1 MDERGGTEGE
11 LCDPHKSGADH
22 CTEEESTGE
31 KSRVIYFFI
40 MPQGLRI
47 DDRKLDM
54 LEQLKKYDLLTTQ
67 QVALLDGGSEQMV
80 SRILHRLLLSGHI
93 IRPYGQRQS
102 FYDKQEPWIYGLANP
117 GADKLAEKR
126 GIPRGKLD
134 WTKKNRVAKGNYKH
148 KVLLNELR
156 VRFEVD
162 TRDRPEISY
171 VEGAALM
178 PQFATP
184 TKTLRVP
191 VMDGDKAYEDG
202 VSPDEFGRLIF
213 HREPKPHNFATFFI
227 EADRA
232 TETNDTDRPIEVY
245 LYRTMLA
252 YYFTYML
259 GIHTELFGFKE
270 FRVPILTTS
279 PKRVENLIEVNKRF
293 NNGEGSELF
302 LFTDRASLRAS
313 PHVLEHQWINGR
325 GEKVTLLD

>member
-1 MDERGGTEGE
+1 
-11 LCDPHKSGADH
+11 
-22 CTEEESTGE
+22 
-31 KSRVIYFFI
+31 

-47 DDRKLDM
+47 DDRKLDIF
-54 LEQLKKYDLLTTQ
+54 EWLKEYELLTTQ
-67 QVALLDGGSEQMV
+67 QIALLDGGSEQMV

-102 FYDKQEPWIYGLANP
+102 FYDKQEPWIYGLANK
-117 GADKLAEKR
+117 GADTLAEKR
-126 GIPRGKLD
+126 NVPRGKLD

-156 VRFEVD
+156 VCLEVD
-162 TRDRPEISY
+162 TRDRSDISY
-171 VEGAALM
+171 VGGAALM
-178 PQFATP
+178 LQFASP
-184 TKTLRVP
+184 TKTWRVP
-191 VMDGDKAYEDG
+191 VMDGDKTYEDG

-213 HREPKPHNFATFFI
+213 HREPKPHNFATFFF

-232 TETNDTDRPIEVY
+232 TETNETDTARDVY
-245 LYRTMLA
+245 LYRKMLA

-279 PKRVENLIEVNKRF
+279 AKRAANLIEVNKRF

-302 LFTDRASLRAS
+302 LFTDRASLCAS
-313 PHVLEHQWINGR
+313 PHILEHRWINGR
-325 GEKVTLLD
+325 GERVTLLD

>member
-1 MDERGGTEGE
+1 
-11 LCDPHKSGADH
+11 
-22 CTEEESTGE
+22 
-31 KSRVIYFFI
+31 
-40 MPQGLRI
+40 MPQGPRI

-54 LEQLKKYDLLTTQ
+54 FEWLKEYELLTTQ
-67 QVALLDGGSEQMV
+67 QVALLDGGSEQWV
-80 SRILHRLLLSGHI
+80 ARILHRLDLAGDIL
-93 IRPYGQRQS
+93 RPYGQRQS
-102 FYDKQEPWIYGLANP
+102 FYDKREPWIYGLANP

-134 WTKKNRVAKGNYKH
+134 WTKKNRVAKGNYRH
-148 KVLLNELR
+148 KILLNELR

-171 VEGAALM
+171 VEGAALLA
-178 PQFATP
+178 QFATP
-184 TKTLRVP
+184 VKTWRVP
-191 VMDGDKAYEDG
+191 VMDGDKVYEDG
-202 VSPDEFGRLIF
+202 VSPDDFGRLIF

-232 TETNDTDRPIEVY
+232 TEPDETDTARETYPS
-245 LYRTMLA
+245 RKMLA

-259 GIHTELFGFKE
+259 GIHTELFGFQE

-293 NNGEGSELF
+293 NNGEGSKLF
-302 LFTDRASLRAS
+302 LFTDRASLCAS
-313 PHVLEHQWINGR
+313 PHVLEHRWTNGR

>member
-1 MDERGGTEGE
+1 M
-11 LCDPHKSGADH
+11 S
-22 CTEEESTGE
+22 
-31 KSRVIYFFI
+31 
-40 MPQGLRI
+40 LRI

-54 LEQLKKYDLLTTQ
+54 FDGLRRLELLTTQ
-67 QVALLDGGSEQMV
+67 QLALLDGGSKQNV
-80 SRILHRLLLSGHI
+80 SRILHSLELAGDIL
-93 IRPYGQRQS
+93 RPYGQRQS
-102 FYDKQEPWIYGLANP
+102 FNDKLEPWIYGLANP

-162 TRDRPEISY
+162 TRNSPEVSY
-171 VEGAALM
+171 LEGAPLIAR
-178 PQFATP
+178 FATP
-184 TKTLRVP
+184 VKTWRVP
-191 VMDGDKAYEDG
+191 VMDGDKVYEDG
-202 VSPDEFGRLIF
+202 VSPDDFGRLIF

-232 TETNDTDRPIEVY
+232 TETNETDTARDVY
-245 LYRTMLA
+245 LYRKMLA

-279 PKRVENLIEVNKRF
+279 PKRVENLIGVNKRF

-302 LFTDRASLRAS
+302 LFTDRESLCAS
-313 PHVLEHQWINGR
+313 PHVLEHRWINGR

>member
-1 MDERGGTEGE
+1 
-11 LCDPHKSGADH
+11 
-22 CTEEESTGE
+22 
-31 KSRVIYFFI
+31 

-54 LEQLKKYDLLTTQ
+54 FEWLKIYELLTTQ
-67 QVALLDGGSEQMV
+67 QLALLDGGSKQNV
-80 SRILHRLLLSGHI
+80 SRILHSLELAGDIL
-93 IRPYGQRQS
+93 RPYGQRQS
-102 FYDKQEPWIYGLANP
+102 FNDKLEPWIYGLANP

-162 TRDRPEISY
+162 TRNSPEVSY
-171 VEGAALM
+171 LEGAPLIAR
-178 PQFATP
+178 FATP
-184 TKTLRVP
+184 VKTWRVP
-191 VMDGDKAYEDG
+191 VMDGDKVYEDG
-202 VSPDEFGRLIF
+202 VSPDDFGRLIF

-232 TETNDTDRPIEVY
+232 TETNETDTARDVY
-245 LYRTMLA
+245 LYRKMLA

-293 NNGEGSELF
+293 NNGEGSGLF
-302 LFTDRASLRAS
+302 LFTDRESLCAS
-313 PHVLEHQWINGR
+313 PHVLEHRWINGR